1 MQKQVKRQQ
10 HVDELLPSV
19 IQQEDPTNDSLSPLS
34 SARCTDQ
41 YQSDKLLAEI
51 RNGVQLRHV
60 IPNDH
65 KQCAKMLYDKACE
78 KKEEN
83 NINEKETKL
92 ETEKAIN
99 IGNILLNAMH
109 KRRLLMHSG

>member
-41 YQSDKLLAEI
+41 YQSDKLLAVSV
-51 RNGVQLRHV
+51 NVLTF
-60 IPNDH
+60 
-65 KQCAKMLYDKACE
+65 E
-78 KKEEN
+78 KY
-83 NINEKETKL
+83 
-92 ETEKAIN
+92 
-99 IGNILLNAMH
+99 
-109 KRRLLMHSG
+109 